1 MLMYVSDQSRSYFS
15 GLCVLT
21 QSQVEVSYST
31 LLVHLAQGR
40 HIFICMPIWVL
51 VHFYPC
57 SFSAKMKE
65 ERRQK
70 VTREAAGSLIRFLF
84 VAFLPQIHFSFSLC
98 HTTGKHSTRA
108 GKIRRGERPA
118 TDKRRDA
125 AAEARWI

>member
-15 GLCVLT
+15 GLCVLI

-40 HIFICMPIWVL
+40 HIFICMHAHL
-51 VHFYPC
+51 GFGSLYPC

-70 VTREAAGSLIRFLF
+70 VTREAGSLIRFLF

-108 GKIRRGERPA
+108 GKRRRGGE